1 MNFYESLLY
10 LVTFLLSFR
19 NKISETIQTQNYLRL
34 QWKMSSCATPVYIPT
49 LCQQDTPT
57 FAYSNYWA
65 MVVMYIGTIS
75 ENHSLQILIINYLKC
90 EANFDCIYQRK
101 IVDFLA
107 LLICHSLYLP
117 CCIRNKTNKSIS
129 CFLYNDL

>member
-1 MNFYESLLY
+1 
-10 LVTFLLSFR
+10 
-19 NKISETIQTQNYLRL
+19 
-34 QWKMSSCATPVYIPT
+34 MSSCATPVYIPT

-65 MVVMYIGTIS
+65 MVVMYIGTVS

-101 IVDFLA
+101 IV
-107 LLICHSLYLP
+107 
-117 CCIRNKTNKSIS
+117 KTFWH
-129 CFLYNDL
+129 C